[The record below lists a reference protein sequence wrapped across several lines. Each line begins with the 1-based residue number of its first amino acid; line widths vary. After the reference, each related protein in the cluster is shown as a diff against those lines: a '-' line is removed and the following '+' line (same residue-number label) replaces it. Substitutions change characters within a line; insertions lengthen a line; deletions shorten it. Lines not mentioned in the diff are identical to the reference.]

1 MTEILLT
8 GTLSL
13 NSINQNLSR
22 NISVHQ
28 SCEDLTKRDIYAGT
42 VMVGYLVY
50 TVGAIVV
57 KKPPH
62 SSEFDWKSGLIKIYK
77 ISAIQIESIYIFHLV

>member
-8 GTLSL
+8 GT
-13 NSINQNLSR
+13 SINQNLSR
-22 NISVHQ
+22 NFLVHQ
-28 SCEDLTKRDIYAGT
+28 SCEDLTKRDIYART

-50 TVGAIVV
+50 AVGAIAV

-62 SSEFDWKSGLIKIYK
+62 SSEVIRN
-77 ISAIQIESIYIFHLV
+77 HLS